1 MGLFRFRLFKT
12 RLAGSHNYIILLYYG
27 LYKVMAVTA
36 DVPAAYYTSQFRAK
50 GGKPVRGQWDR
61 LEWGD
66 DIWNCRAP
74 GIYYYI
80 ILYARIHRAS
90 LNYIVLI

>member
-1 MGLFRFRLFKT
+1 
-12 RLAGSHNYIILLYYG
+12 
-27 LYKVMAVTA
+27 MAVTA
-36 DVPAAYYTSQFRAK
+36 DDVPAAYYTSQFRAK

-66 DIWNCRAP
+66 DIWNRAP
-74 GIYYYI
+74 GIYYYYYI
-80 ILYARIHRAS
+80 ILHLYSIHRAS